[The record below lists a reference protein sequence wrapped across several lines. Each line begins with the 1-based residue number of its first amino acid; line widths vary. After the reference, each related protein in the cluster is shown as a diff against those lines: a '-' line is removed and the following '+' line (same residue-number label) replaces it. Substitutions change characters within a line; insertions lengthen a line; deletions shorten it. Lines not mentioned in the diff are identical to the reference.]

1 MRHLGAKMLLD
12 ETLYASQLN
21 VNDKDDKNY
30 PMNRQKSPL
39 SSYDPSDYCTT
50 REAAKILGTS
60 LRTIQLWVESGI
72 LQAWKTPG
80 GHRRIT
86 RESMQQL
93 FERRTSTFAKTR
105 QARLKILVAED
116 DEDLLKLYEMTLS
129 GWDLPLDL
137 ALVRNGFDALIKIGE
152 AKPDVLIT
160 DLNMSGM
167 DGFQMIRALRDEDY
181 YRSMKIVVVTGL
193 GKSEIKARGG
203 LPKDVSVFFKP
214 VAFEELRTTVLDLLG

>member
-1 MRHLGAKMLLD
+1 
-12 ETLYASQLN
+12 
-21 VNDKDDKNY
+21 
-30 PMNRQKSPL
+30 MNQPKSPL
-39 SSYDPSDYCTT
+39 SGYDPDDYCTT

-86 RESMQQL
+86 RESMQRL
-93 FERRTSTFAKTR
+93 FERSTLSNVAKTR
-105 QARLKILVAED
+105 QARLRILVAED

-137 ALVRNGFDALIKIGE
+137 TLVRNGFDALIKIGE
-152 AKPDVLIT
+152 AKPDMLIT
-160 DLNMSGM
+160 DLNMPGM
-167 DGFQMIRALRDEDY
+167 DGFQMIRALRDEGH
-181 YRSMKIVVVTGL
+181 YRSVKIVVVTAL

-214 VAFEELRTTVLDLLG
+214 VVFEQLRTVVLGLLE

>member
-1 MRHLGAKMLLD
+1 MLLD

-30 PMNRQKSPL
+30 PMNPQKSPL

-80 GHRRIT
+80 GHRRVT

-152 AKPDVLIT
+152 AKPDILIT
-160 DLNMSGM
+160 DLHMSGM
-167 DGFQMIRALRDEDY
+167 DGFQMIRALRDEDH

-214 VAFEELRTTVLDLLG
+214 VAFEQLRTTVLDLLE